1 MERGHSPIYGKRLS
15 QGRETGGYMAGKAS
29 MSSIADKL
37 GISKNTVSLA
47 LRGMPGISDHTRKL
61 IIKTA
66 AELGY
71 QYKAAG
77 KPEESPGNLCLV
89 IPKSARNSI
98 DFFSLI
104 QVGVEDEA
112 KKYHMNTL
120 LHYYDENEIE
130 FQTPLCIR
138 ERMISG
144 IITIGRVSE
153 RSVQVLNTYNLPI
166 IMVDHYFDDLE
177 IDCILTDNHCGGYIV
192 TEHLLV
198 NGHKKIG
205 FFGDIKASISF
216 FDRYMGFLKALGNY
230 RIQNEQAFN
239 IFCNYPEATTF
250 EETIKSLLELRNGN
264 NLPTAFVCC
273 NDSSA
278 IVLYKLLKQLN
289 ITIPE
294 QVSIVGFD
302 DIAAASD
309 IMPEL
314 TTMQVKK
321 ELMGRKAVL
330 KLMQKLSEN
339 DGIPEKLLLSAALV
353 ERSSVKKLKS

>member
-1 MERGHSPIYGKRLS
+1 MLKLLVGGELRLQK
-15 QGRETGGYMAGKAS
+15 QGAGGNMAGKVS

-47 LRGMPGISDHTRKL
+47 LRGIPGISENTRKL

-66 AELGY
+66 EELGY

-77 KPEESPGNLCLV
+77 KQEESARSLCLV
-89 IPKSARNSI
+89 IPKSAQNSI
-98 DFFSLI
+98 DFFSFI

-112 KKYHMNTL
+112 KKNHMNTI
-120 LHYYDENEIE
+120 LHYYDENDSE

-138 ERMISG
+138 EGMISG

-153 RSVQVLNTYNLPI
+153 RSVQALITYGLPI
-166 IMVDHYFDDLE
+166 IMVDNYFDDLE
-177 IDCILTDNHCGGYIV
+177 IDCILTDNHCGGYIAA
-192 TEHLLV
+192 EYLLAG
-198 NGHKKIG
+198 GHKRVG

-216 FDRYMGFLKALGNY
+216 FDRYMGYLKALGNHKIKNRQEY
-230 RIQNEQAFN
+230 E
-239 IFCNYPEATTF
+239 IFCNYLETTAY
-250 EETIKSLLELRNGN
+250 EETVKRLLELGSQN

-273 NDSSA
+273 NDAGA
-278 IVLYKLLKQLN
+278 IVLYKILKQLN
-289 ITIPE
+289 ILIPE
-294 QVSIVGFD
+294 QVSVVGFD

-330 KLMQKLSEN
+330 KLMQKLTDHN
-339 DGIPEKLLLSAALV
+339 GIPEKLVLSATLV
-353 ERSSVKKLKS
+353 ERNSVKKLKS